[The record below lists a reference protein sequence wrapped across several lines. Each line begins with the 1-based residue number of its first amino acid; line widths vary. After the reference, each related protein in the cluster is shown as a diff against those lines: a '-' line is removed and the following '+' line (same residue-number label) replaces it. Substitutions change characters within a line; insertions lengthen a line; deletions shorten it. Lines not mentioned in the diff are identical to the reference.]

1 MWDTLVQYFWFIS
14 RIYFIQKGILKPTN
28 RRVWRKTGLIKNSNN
43 KGANCKCYPK
53 FEGSLTLKQLGEGG
67 GGSIWPLPTRCGFS
81 KNVFSKKRMKTC
93 FFGSSNIITEIPQVV
108 QKIWRIYLSILVVF
122 IDFNQFFW
130 FLTIPCYKETNDVSL

>member
-67 GGSIWPLPTRCGFS
+67 GQFDHHPPD
-81 KNVFSKKRMKTC
+81 
-93 FFGSSNIITEIPQVV
+93 
-108 QKIWRIYLSILVVF
+108 VVF
-122 IDFNQFFW
+122 RRMY
-130 FLTIPCYKETNDVSL
+130 FLKRGWKPVFLGLLISSLKFLKSFRRYEEFICQY